1 MVNFI
6 AIITIETHEMVNIWR
21 EEGGLLHIKQ
31 WRKRIGLT
39 QEKLADLVNVHLN
52 TLSRWELGQRE
63 PRASEII
70 KLCEVLGVSEAE
82 LLRDPAEKRWEV
94 RVILEEPKEVDVMN
108 LTKDAPNEALVE
120 IGTHKIAVKI
130 VGDVEN
136 ESELDNLLA
145 EVKEKALDGLGLK
158 RKWAEA

>member
-1 MVNFI
+1 M
-6 AIITIETHEMVNIWR
+6 R
-21 EEGGLLHIKQ
+21 EVRFLG
-31 WRKRIGLT
+31 RIRQAKGLT
-39 QEKLADLVNVHLN
+39 QAELAEKVGVGVNSIARYERNEMTPSLTVGH
-52 TLSRWELGQRE
+52 TI
-63 PRASEII
+63 A
-70 KLCEVLGVSEAE
+70 EVLGVSVDD
-82 LLRDPAEKRWEV
+82 LLRGPAEKRWEV

-120 IGTHKIAVKI
+120 IGTHKITVKI

-158 RKWAEA
+158 RKWREAAAQ

>member
-1 MVNFI
+1 M
-6 AIITIETHEMVNIWR
+6 
-21 EEGGLLHIKQ
+21 LHIKQ
-31 WRKRIGLT
+31 WRKRVGLT

-63 PRASEII
+63 PRASEIA

-82 LLRDPAEKRWEV
+82 LLRGPAEKRWEV
-94 RVILEEPKEVDVMN
+94 RVILEEPKEGDVMN

-158 RKWAEA
+158 RKWREAAAQ

>member
-1 MVNFI
+1 MKLKEWRTKSGLSQFELSEKAGVHEN
-6 AIITIETHEMVNIWR
+6 TIR
-21 EEGGLLHIKQ
+21 
-31 WRKRIGLT
+31 
-39 QEKLADLVNVHLN
+39 
-52 TLSRWELGQRE
+52 RWESGQRE
-63 PRASEII
+63 PRASEIA

-82 LLRDPAEKRWEV
+82 LLRGPAEKRWEV

-145 EVKEKALDGLGLK
+145 EVKEKALDGMGLK
-158 RKWAEA
+158 RKWREAAAQ

>member
-1 MVNFI
+1 MKFLK
-6 AIITIETHEMVNIWR
+6 AIR
-21 EEGGLLHIKQ
+21 EKAGLSQKKLA
-31 WRKRIGLT
+31 
-39 QEKLADLVNVHLN
+39 EKLGVDEN
-52 TLSRWELGQRE
+52 TVWRWEAGRAYPSVDLGKQIAE
-63 PRASEII
+63 
-70 KLCEVLGVSEAE
+70 LLGVSVDD
-82 LLRDPAEKRWEV
+82 LLRGPAEKRWEV

-158 RKWAEA
+158 RKWREAAAQ

>member
-1 MVNFI
+1 M
-6 AIITIETHEMVNIWR
+6 TIR
-21 EEGGLLHIKQ
+21 
-31 WRKRIGLT
+31 
-39 QEKLADLVNVHLN
+39 
-52 TLSRWELGQRE
+52 RWESGQRE
-63 PRASEII
+63 PRASDIA
-70 KLCEVLGVSEAE
+70 KLCKVLGVSEAE
-82 LLRDPAEKRWEV
+82 LLRDPVEKRWEV

-158 RKWAEA
+158 RKWREAAAQ

>member
-1 MVNFI
+1 MKLKEWRTKSGLSQFELSEKAGVHEN
-6 AIITIETHEMVNIWR
+6 TIR
-21 EEGGLLHIKQ
+21 
-31 WRKRIGLT
+31 
-39 QEKLADLVNVHLN
+39 
-52 TLSRWELGQRE
+52 RWESGQRE
-63 PRASEII
+63 PRASEIA

-82 LLRDPAEKRWEV
+82 LLRGPAEKRWEV

-158 RKWAEA
+158 RKWREAAAQ

>member
-1 MVNFI
+1 MGVMIIIKN
-6 AIITIETHEMVNIWR
+6 AIRHYR
-21 EEGGLLHIKQ
+21 EQ
-31 WRKRIGLT
+31 AGLT
-39 QEKLADLVNVHLN
+39 QLQ
-52 TLSRWELGQRE
+52 LSVAVKCSVDSVRRWESGQRE
-63 PRASEII
+63 PRASEIA

-82 LLRDPAEKRWEV
+82 LLRGPAEKRWEV

-158 RKWAEA
+158 RKWREAAAQ

>member
-1 MVNFI
+1 
-6 AIITIETHEMVNIWR
+6 
-21 EEGGLLHIKQ
+21 LLHIKQ
-31 WRKRIGLT
+31 WRKRVGLT

-63 PRASEII
+63 PRASEIA

-82 LLRDPAEKRWEV
+82 LLRGPAEKRWEV
-94 RVILEEPKEVDVMN
+94 RVILEEPKEGDVMN

-158 RKWAEA
+158 RKWREAAAQ

>member
-1 MVNFI
+1 M
-6 AIITIETHEMVNIWR
+6 
-21 EEGGLLHIKQ
+21 HIKQ
-31 WRKRIGLT
+31 WRKRVGLT

-63 PRASEII
+63 PRASEIA

-82 LLRDPAEKRWEV
+82 LLRGPAEKRWEV

-136 ESELDNLLA
+136 ESELDTLLA
-145 EVKEKALDGLGLK
+145 EVREKALDGLGLK
-158 RKWAEA
+158 RKWSEATAQ

>member
-1 MVNFI
+1 MR
-6 AIITIETHEMVNIWR
+6 AET
-21 EEGGLLHIKQ
+21 LAYF
-31 WRKRIGLT
+31 RKKKGVE
-39 QEKLADLVNVHLN
+39 QSWVAEKLGVHVI
-52 TLSRWELGQRE
+52 TVSRWERGISE
-63 PRASEII
+63 PRASEIA

-82 LLRDPAEKRWEV
+82 LLRGPAEKRWEV

-136 ESELDNLLA
+136 ESELDTLLA
-145 EVKEKALDGLGLK
+145 EVREKALDGLGLK
-158 RKWAEA
+158 RKWSEATAQ

>member
-1 MVNFI
+1 LG
-6 AIITIETHEMVNIWR
+6 R
-21 EEGGLLHIKQ
+21 GCGGVKGLYYV
-31 WRKRIGLT
+31 RKKLGLT
-39 QEKLADLVNVHLN
+39 Q
-52 TLSRWELGQRE
+52 SELGDRVGIDPNTISRYERE
-63 PRASEII
+63 QLNATNKTAMKIAQ
-70 KLCEVLGVSEAE
+70 KLGVSVDE
-82 LLRDPAEKRWEV
+82 LLRGPAEKRWEV
-94 RVILEEPKEVDVMN
+94 RVILEEPKEVDVMI

-158 RKWAEA
+158 RKWREAAAQ

>member
-1 MVNFI
+1 MKR
-6 AIITIETHEMVNIWR
+6 THIR
-21 EEGGLLHIKQ
+21 TLRQKAGLSQELMA
-31 WRKRIGLT
+31 KRIGIA
-39 QEKLADLVNVHLN
+39 LA
-52 TLSRWELGQRE
+52 TYKRWEYGKTE
-63 PRASEII
+63 PRASDIA
-70 KLCEVLGVSEAE
+70 KLCKVLGVSEAE
-82 LLRDPAEKRWEV
+82 LLRDPVEKRWEV

-158 RKWAEA
+158 RKWREAAAQ

>member
-1 MVNFI
+1 M
-6 AIITIETHEMVNIWR
+6 R
-21 EEGGLLHIKQ
+21 IKQ
-31 WRKRIGLT
+31 WRKRVGLT

-63 PRASEII
+63 PRASEIA

-82 LLRDPAEKRWEV
+82 LLRGPAEKRWEV

-108 LTKDAPNEALVE
+108 LAKDAPNEALVE

-136 ESELDNLLA
+136 ESELDTLLA
-145 EVKEKALDGLGLK
+145 EVREKALDGLGLK
-158 RKWAEA
+158 RKWSEATAQ

>member
-1 MVNFI
+1 M
-6 AIITIETHEMVNIWR
+6 
-21 EEGGLLHIKQ
+21 
-31 WRKRIGLT
+31 KRIHIRTLRQKAGLS
-39 QEKLADLVNVHLN
+39 QELMAKHIGIALA
-52 TLSRWELGQRE
+52 TYKRWEYGKTE

-82 LLRDPAEKRWEV
+82 LLRNPVEKRWEV

-145 EVKEKALDGLGLK
+145 EVKEKALDGMGLK
-158 RKWAEA
+158 RKWAGA

>member
-1 MVNFI
+1 MAN
-6 AIITIETHEMVNIWR
+6 TIPSYF
-21 EEGGLLHIKQ
+21 
-31 WRKRIGLT
+31 
-39 QEKLADLVNVHLN
+39 A
-52 TLSRWELGQRE
+52 
-63 PRASEII
+63 RASEIA

-82 LLRDPAEKRWEV
+82 LLRDPVEKRWEV

-158 RKWAEA
+158 RKWREAAAQ

>member
-1 MVNFI
+1 MKR
-6 AIITIETHEMVNIWR
+6 THIRTLRQKAGVSQELMA
-21 EEGGLLHIKQ
+21 
-31 WRKRIGLT
+31 KRIGIA
-39 QEKLADLVNVHLN
+39 LA
-52 TLSRWELGQRE
+52 TYKRWEYGKTE
-63 PRASEII
+63 PRASEIA

-82 LLRDPAEKRWEV
+82 LLRGPAEKRWEV

-158 RKWAEA
+158 RKWAGA

>member
-1 MVNFI
+1 M
-6 AIITIETHEMVNIWR
+6 
-21 EEGGLLHIKQ
+21 HIKQ
-31 WRKRIGLT
+31 WRKRVGLT

-63 PRASEII
+63 PRASEIA

-82 LLRDPAEKRWEV
+82 LLRGPAEKRWEV
-94 RVILEEPKEVDVMN
+94 RVILEEPKEVDVMI

-158 RKWAEA
+158 RKWREAAAQ

>member
-1 MVNFI
+1 M
-6 AIITIETHEMVNIWR
+6 
-21 EEGGLLHIKQ
+21 
-31 WRKRIGLT
+31 KRIHIRTLRQKAGLS
-39 QEKLADLVNVHLN
+39 QELMAKHIGIALA
-52 TLSRWELGQRE
+52 TYKRWEYGKTE
-63 PRASEII
+63 PRASEIA
-70 KLCEVLGVSEAE
+70 KLCEVLGVSEVE
-82 LLRDPAEKRWEV
+82 LLRGPAEKRWEV

-145 EVKEKALDGLGLK
+145 EVKEKALDGMGLK
-158 RKWAEA
+158 RKWAGA

>member
-1 MVNFI
+1 M
-6 AIITIETHEMVNIWR
+6 
-21 EEGGLLHIKQ
+21 
-31 WRKRIGLT
+31 
-39 QEKLADLVNVHLN
+39 
-52 TLSRWELGQRE
+52 
-63 PRASEII
+63 
-70 KLCEVLGVSEAE
+70 
-82 LLRDPAEKRWEV
+82 
-94 RVILEEPKEVDVMN
+94 ILEEPKKVNVMN

-158 RKWAEA
+158 KAVPERSSKRPKPDSDRSARP

>member
-1 MVNFI
+1 MKR
-6 AIITIETHEMVNIWR
+6 THIRTLRQKAGVSQELMA
-21 EEGGLLHIKQ
+21 
-31 WRKRIGLT
+31 KRIGIA
-39 QEKLADLVNVHLN
+39 LA
-52 TLSRWELGQRE
+52 TYKRWEYGKTE
-63 PRASEII
+63 PRASEIA

-82 LLRDPAEKRWEV
+82 LLRGPAEKRWEV

-145 EVKEKALDGLGLK
+145 EVKEKALDGMGLK
-158 RKWAEA
+158 RKWAGA

>member
-1 MVNFI
+1 MKPEMLAYFRKKRG
-6 AIITIETHEMVNIWR
+6 IEQAR
-21 EEGGLLHIKQ
+21 LA
-31 WRKRIGLT
+31 
-39 QEKLADLVNVHLN
+39 EKLDVHVI
-52 TLSRWELGQRE
+52 TVSRWERGISE
-63 PRASEII
+63 PRASEIA

-82 LLRDPAEKRWEV
+82 LLRGPAEKRWEV

-158 RKWAEA
+158 RKWREAAAQ

>member
-1 MVNFI
+1 MRLKGWRTKLGLSQFALSEKVGV
-6 AIITIETHEMVNIWR
+6 HE
-21 EEGGLLHIKQ
+21 
-31 WRKRIGLT
+31 
-39 QEKLADLVNVHLN
+39 N
-52 TLSRWELGQRE
+52 TVRRWESGQRE
-63 PRASEII
+63 PRASEIA
-70 KLCEVLGVSEAE
+70 KLCKVLGVSEAE
-82 LLRDPAEKRWEV
+82 LLRGPAEKRWEV

-158 RKWAEA
+158 RKWREAAAQ

>member
-1 MVNFI
+1 MGEGLIIKERVI
-6 AIITIETHEMVNIWR
+6 RSLRERSGYTQTTLARAIGVSDMTVR
-21 EEGGLLHIKQ
+21 
-31 WRKRIGLT
+31 
-39 QEKLADLVNVHLN
+39 
-52 TLSRWELGQRE
+52 RWESGQRE
-63 PRASEII
+63 PRASEIT

-82 LLRDPAEKRWEV
+82 LLRGPAEKRWEV

-158 RKWAEA
+158 RKWREAAAQ

>member
-1 MVNFI
+1 MKFLK
-6 AIITIETHEMVNIWR
+6 AIR
-21 EEGGLLHIKQ
+21 EKAGLSQKKLA
-31 WRKRIGLT
+31 
-39 QEKLADLVNVHLN
+39 EKLGVDEN
-52 TLSRWELGQRE
+52 TVWRWEAGRAYPSVDLGKQIAE
-63 PRASEII
+63 
-70 KLCEVLGVSEAE
+70 LLGVSVDE
-82 LLRDPAEKRWEV
+82 LLRGPAEKRWEV

-158 RKWAEA
+158 RKWREAAAQ

>member
-1 MVNFI
+1 M
-6 AIITIETHEMVNIWR
+6 
-21 EEGGLLHIKQ
+21 
-31 WRKRIGLT
+31 KRIHIRTLRQKAGLS
-39 QEKLADLVNVHLN
+39 QELMAKHIGIALA
-52 TLSRWELGQRE
+52 TYKRWEYGKTE

-82 LLRDPAEKRWEV
+82 LLRDPVEKRWEV

-145 EVKEKALDGLGLK
+145 EVKEKALDGMGLK
-158 RKWAEA
+158 RKWAGA